1 MPYPS
6 TESGPFPSILTITSS
21 ALRLASYLA
30 FNLPHTP
37 LGQVVSQLVPL
48 LYLVALP
55 GWIMRIAFSLKRL
68 VVVKD
73 EVVEPEDTKD
83 YPVKR
88 RKAERT
94 VAQVSGLC
102 GILWGPVGGRA
113 GVDAP
118 WCVDYV
124 LIDTYLIGNRSTPA
138 SPPCS
143 HSRRRT
149 DLQPAHQ
156 RLHPPIQHPSTPI
169 CAGQQMEPIPLFLRG
184 RPDLCKVCLVIPRT
198 R

>member
-6 TESGPFPSILTITSS
+6 NESGPFPSILTITSS

-30 FNLPHTP
+30 FNFLHTP

-55 GWIMRIAFSLKRL
+55 GWIMRIAFNLKRL
-68 VVVKD
+68 VVVKE

-94 VAQVSGLC
+94 VAQVSGLR
-102 GILWGPVGGRA
+102 LWLLGS
-113 GVDAP
+113 
-118 WCVDYV
+118 
-124 LIDTYLIGNRSTPA
+124 L
-138 SPPCS
+138 
-143 HSRRRT
+143 
-149 DLQPAHQ
+149 
-156 RLHPPIQHPSTPI
+156 
-169 CAGQQMEPIPLFLRG
+169 
-184 RPDLCKVCLVIPRT
+184 
-198 R
+198 